1 MVCDA
6 FVRAVCVWR
15 WYGGLVPAGGP
26 LRPGDVG
33 VIERDDGSSKPFH
46 VKASNGTMWWYVAEA
61 VRLADGSSTGAST
74 GEWRDQAVTK
84 KYCSRAGDPEG
95 AICEHGSDIIRESH
109 WSCCGVLSRGSACTK
124 VPCGAAW

>member
-1 MVCDA
+1 
-6 FVRAVCVWR
+6 
-15 WYGGLVPAGGP
+15 
-26 LRPGDVG
+26 
-33 VIERDDGSSKPFH
+33 VIETDDGTSRPFLIAAPNGSK
-46 VKASNGTMWWYVAEA
+46 AWYLAAA

-109 WSCCGVLSRGSACTK
+109 WSCCGALSRESACTK
-124 VPCGAAW
+124 VPCGVLRRGVVWCGVLCCAEGDALGRFWTCPCFA